1 MYGLITLPIVPM
13 RAIGNERSEMITQL
27 LFGEFLK
34 VIEEN
39 ENWCLVMNVA
49 DNYVGWINRKMIH
62 PVSDDAFF
70 TAQEMDIIRLPRT
83 YSIIFDMNRNQT
95 MLLPGGS
102 LIYNLTDNDFKNG
115 DDAWSLIEPVSRV
128 EKFAAA
134 YQLIEIASQYMN
146 APYLWGGKSILG
158 IDCSGLVQVV
168 FAIGG
173 YLLPRD
179 ASQQVDKGK
188 VVDFLTE
195 ALPGDLAFFEN
206 KEGNIS
212 HVGILIDS
220 TKIIHA
226 SGWVKVENIDSQGI
240 ISTSSGEYTH
250 RLRVIKRIINF
261 V

>member
-1 MYGLITLPIVPM
+1 MYGLIILPIVPM
-13 RAIGNERSEMITQL
+13 RAVGDERSEMITQL

-34 VIEEN
+34 VIEQS

-49 DNYVGWINRKMIH
+49 DNYVGWVNRKMIH
-62 PVSDDAFF
+62 PVSDDTFF
-70 TAQEMDIIRLPRT
+70 AAQKMEIVRLSRT
-83 YSIIFDMNRNQT
+83 YSIIFDVNRNQT
-95 MLLPGGS
+95 MLVPGGS
-102 LIYNLTDNDFKNG
+102 LIYSLIDHEFKIGNDV
-115 DDAWSLIEPVSRV
+115 WSMIEPVSPV
-128 EKFAAA
+128 EKYTAG
-134 YQLIEIASQYMN
+134 YQIIEIALQYLN

-179 ASQQVDKGK
+179 ASQQVAKGK
-188 VVDFLTE
+188 VVDFLAE

-206 KEGNIS
+206 EKGDIS
-212 HVGILIDS
+212 HVGILVDS
-220 TKIIHA
+220 TKIMHA
-226 SGWVKVENIDSQGI
+226 SGWVKIENIDNQGV
-240 ISTSSGEYTH
+240 ISSSTGKYTH